1 MSEKLIENLI
11 LSWFQYQPD
20 CFAMKYDVKGTW
32 DPGRK
37 FFRKAGKG
45 VALGGSDILLFSRNG
60 CGFYEVKTPEK
71 YAAFYKRPG
80 PHELRQ
86 QGFMERV
93 RSTGH
98 FAEVVCSLEQV
109 MKHYESLKHVV

>member
-1 MSEKLIENLI
+1 MSEKDIENTI
-11 LSWFQYQPD
+11 LYWLNYQPG

-32 DPGRK
+32 HPTRK
-37 FFRKAGKG
+37 FFMRAGKG
-45 VALGGSDILLFSRNG
+45 VALGGSDILLFSRAG

-71 YAAFYKRPG
+71 YKSFYRRPG

-98 FAEVVCSLEQV
+98 FAELVCSLEQV
-109 MKHYESLKHVV
+109 MQSLEG